1 MKKYLLI
8 TAGNLSLSLGIAG
21 IFLPVLPTTPFLL
34 LSAACY
40 VRSSRRLYDW
50 LIHHRIL
57 GLYIRSYIEYRAI
70 SVRAKAVSIGTLWA
84 VILSTTLFFVSTLLL
99 RLLLLAVAL
108 GVTTYLLKIRT
119 LTDEMK
125 DTITLQ
131 GETGEGSHR
140 KTQ

>member
-1 MKKYLLI
+1 MKKFLLI
-8 TAGNLSLSLGIAG
+8 TAGNLSLSLGVAG

-40 VRSSRRLYDW
+40 VRSSQRLYNW

-70 SVRAKAVSIGTLWA
+70 SIRAKGVSIFALWA
-84 VILSTTLFFVSTLLL
+84 VILSTVLFFVDLLWL
-99 RLLLLAVAL
+99 RLLLLAVAV
-108 GVTTYLLKIRT
+108 GVTFYLLTIRT

-125 DTITLQ
+125 SEIAGREEDR
-131 GETGEGSHR
+131 EKPKR
-140 KTQ
+140 KTR